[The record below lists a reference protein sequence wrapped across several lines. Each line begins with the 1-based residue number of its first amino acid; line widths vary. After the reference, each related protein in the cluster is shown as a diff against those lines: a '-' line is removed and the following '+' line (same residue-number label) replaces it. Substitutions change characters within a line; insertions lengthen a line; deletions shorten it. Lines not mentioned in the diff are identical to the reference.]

1 MARIDYRKIPVR
13 ELYLYMNLVM
23 GFCTDMRRLLRERNL
38 TAEAIDKYEMTA
50 VNNLIVEVNH
60 RSQAAPEQ
68 QSGPTTLYA
77 KAEASMIFAIA
88 FFAA

>member
-1 MARIDYRKIPVR
+1 MAQIDYRKIPVR

-23 GFCTDMRRLLRERNL
+23 GFCSDMRRLLRERNL

-50 VNNLIVEVNH
+50 VNNLIAEVNH

-68 QSGPTTLYA
+68 QSGPTPQRSPRP
-77 KAEASMIFAIA
+77 ER
-88 FFAA
+88 